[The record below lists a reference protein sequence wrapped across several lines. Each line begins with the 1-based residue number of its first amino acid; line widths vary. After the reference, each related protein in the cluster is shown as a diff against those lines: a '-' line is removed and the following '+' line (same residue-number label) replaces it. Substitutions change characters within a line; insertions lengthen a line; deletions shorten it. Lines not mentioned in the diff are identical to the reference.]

1 MTSAWVLLVLCVLAG
16 GVFLVHPRLVG
27 RRGAT
32 LLGFLLLSLG
42 LTSPIAL
49 HPTELMLRVAS
60 ASDAFIGVWNL
71 WWTRTALARGMN
83 PLEGSW
89 IFHPNGTTL
98 ALHTSTL
105 TYGVLSLPL
114 QWLLRAFHVASP
126 DDLFVTF
133 NAIVIASFTL
143 TAYFTYRLALGESG
157 DRGAAL
163 LGAIVFAFANFRVE
177 NMVRLHVLASE
188 FFVLATWAW
197 VALLRRRSPS
207 RLGAF
212 AAAALLLA
220 YVSLEYTAYAALLI
234 LLLAISEL
242 RSRTWRD
249 VRMLHG
255 RRLRATLAVLAVA
268 GVALLPLVV
277 PVGARL
283 REGAIG
289 FDPAEARFY
298 SADLLDPLLPNPRHP
313 LWQVLPASWRA
324 MRHDAPAIMPSLLPA
339 GVPQGIP
346 DFGLAVGWLALVL
359 FVLGVSDLLR
369 ARRQRIWPL
378 GALIFWLLSLGPEL
392 HVHGHILPM
401 PLPFALL
408 AKVPLLGAS
417 RTPKWYMMPAELCV
431 ALTIATGW
439 AVRRSRDRE
448 TGKGESRPPSRL
460 EVVLGSLLLL
470 EALAAPLPL
479 SEVQIPAAYR
489 EIQSPPGSFA
499 LVHLPVLASRE
510 ELLFQTVH
518 QQRTV
523 QDLSRA
529 IPLRS
534 HRGPD
539 PFATAEWN
547 VLTQRL
553 SAPGMLSSP
562 GASGLNARLK
572 AFLARYQIRWVVLT
586 RSAVIPAAH
595 DPRLLPGGDLDDAG
609 YAAYRENLRRLDP
622 LREVEVGPVTLFE
635 FAAAQI
641 GEDETAAARQGESK
655 AR

>member
-1 MTSAWVLLVLCVLAG
+1 MTSAWMLLVLCVLAG
-16 GVFLVHPRLVG
+16 GVFLVHPRLGG

-32 LLGFLLLSLG
+32 LVGFLLLSLG
-42 LTSPIAL
+42 MTSPIAL

-60 ASDAFIGVWNL
+60 GSDAFIGVWNL

-126 DDLFVTF
+126 DDLFVSF
-133 NAIVIASFTL
+133 NAIVIASFAL

-163 LGAIVFAFANFRVE
+163 LGAIAFAFANFRIE
-177 NMVRLHVLASE
+177 NVVRLHVLASE

-197 VALLRRRSPS
+197 VALLRRPSPS

-212 AAAALLLA
+212 AAAAVLLA
-220 YVSLEYTAYAALLI
+220 YVSLEYTAYAALMLS
-234 LLLAISEL
+234 LLVIAEL
-242 RSRTWRD
+242 RGRPWRD
-249 VRMLHG
+249 AGMNA
-255 RRLRATLAVLAVA
+255 RRLPATLAVLAVA
-268 GVALLPLVV
+268 AVALLPLVV

-289 FDPAEARFY
+289 FDPSEARFY
-298 SADLLDPLLPNPRHP
+298 SADLFDPLLPNPRHP

-324 MRHDAPAIMPSLLPA
+324 MRRDAPAVMPSLLPA
-339 GVPQGIP
+339 GAPQGIP

-359 FVLGVSDLLR
+359 FVLGVSALLR

-378 GALIFWLLSLGPEL
+378 GALVFWLLSLGPEL
-392 HVHGHILPM
+392 HVHGRILPL

-408 AKVPLLGAS
+408 ARVPLLGAS
-417 RTPKWYMMPAELCV
+417 RTPKWYMMPAELCI
-431 ALTIATGW
+431 AMTIATGW
-439 AVRRSRDRE
+439 AVRRRSRDR
-448 TGKGESRPPSRL
+448 GAGRGESGSPSRL
-460 EVVLGSLLLL
+460 EVMLGSLLLI

-479 SEVQIPAAYR
+479 SEVRIPAAYR
-489 EIQSPPGSFA
+489 EIQSPPGSSA
-499 LVHLPVLASRE
+499 LIHLPALASRE

-553 SAPGMLSSP
+553 SVPGMLSSP
-562 GASGLNARLK
+562 GASGLNARLH

-586 RSAVIPAAH
+586 RSAAIPAAH
-595 DPRLLPGGDLDDAG
+595 DPRLLPGSDLDDAG

-622 LREVEVGPVTLFE
+622 LHEVEVGPDTLFE
-635 FAAAQI
+635 FAVAPI
-641 GEDETAAARQGESK
+641 GGDEAAAARQG
-655 AR
+655 AREAR